1 MYKALLV
8 AICLLLSFS
17 SFSFECTAINRYAV
31 NGEYFQSK
39 VLLQT
44 TLDTV
49 AFLKMETKHRGQ
61 LYFVTYN
68 KQDEDA
74 LLQIVDAN
82 NDTKG
87 IVARTAFNKNGRM
100 SLTLVD
106 GQTVHRMECVN

>member
-8 AICLLLSFS
+8 TICLLLSFNA
-17 SFSFECTAINRYAV
+17 FSFECTAINRYAV

-49 AFLKMETKHRGQ
+49 VSVKMETEHRGQ
-61 LYFVTYN
+61 FYFVTYN

-74 LLQIVDAN
+74 LLQIVDVN
-82 NDTKG
+82 NETKG

-106 GQTVHRMECVN
+106 GQTIHRMECVK